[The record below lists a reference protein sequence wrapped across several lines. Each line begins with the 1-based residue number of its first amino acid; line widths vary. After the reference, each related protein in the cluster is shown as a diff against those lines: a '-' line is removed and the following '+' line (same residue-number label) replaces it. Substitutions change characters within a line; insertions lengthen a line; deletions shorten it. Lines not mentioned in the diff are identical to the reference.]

1 MASTNQQSIN
11 ADLYKLK
18 LNAKLSEYDRNLK
31 AYEQSRSK
39 IVSLQS
45 ATKKNIVFIK
55 NKTIQGTPSI
65 TTNKSTKELCKSTI
79 TGQYK
84 AARYDKNKNCG
95 LFTTDAPRVV
105 NSNDSQ
111 NFVIIDELYSEKINF
126 NNLNNQLRAKCE
138 DLIYILRSPEYAKIY
153 GDIMQN
159 NSKFLNELTRMSKQL
174 EADRNEINKK
184 TGLTLSQ
191 EMYELEETNKM
202 SKLKT
207 DSNYYISS
215 LLMFVLVV
223 IVLGGIYLMVPSST
237 NGVIQTGGGKLS
249 KQSYFMIAT
258 LVLASIII
266 YQLRIYRS

>member
-1 MASTNQQSIN
+1 MASTNQRPVN
-11 ADLYKLK
+11 ADSYRLMIESRLR
-18 LNAKLSEYDRNLK
+18 EYDRNLK
-31 AYEQSRSK
+31 AYEQSRDK
-39 IVSLQS
+39 IVSLQDAS
-45 ATKKNIVFIK
+45 KNLIFVPK
-55 NKTIQGTPSI
+55 KTIQGTPSM
-65 TTNKSTKELCKSTI
+65 TTNQPTKELCKSTI

-95 LFTTDAPRVV
+95 LFTTDAPRVLDSN
-105 NSNDSQ
+105 NSK
-111 NFVIIDELYSEKINF
+111 NFVIVDELYSEKINF
-126 NNLNNQLRAKCE
+126 DKLNRQLHAKCAE
-138 DLIYILRSPEYAKIY
+138 LIWTLQSPEYTKIY

-174 EADRNEINKK
+174 EADRSEINQK
-184 TGLTLSQ
+184 TGLTLKQ

-215 LLMFVLVV
+215 LFMFIIVV

-266 YQLRIYRS
+266 YQLRIYRN

>member
-1 MASTNQQSIN
+1 MASTNQQSVN
-11 ADLYKLK
+11 ADSYRLK
-18 LNAKLSEYDRNLK
+18 LNTKLSQYDRLLK
-31 AYEQSRSK
+31 EYEQARAK

-45 ATKKNIVFIK
+45 ATTKNLNFVP
-55 NKTIQGTPSI
+55 NKTIQGTPVL
-65 TTNKSTKELCKSTI
+65 TTTQSTKELCKSTI

-95 LFTTDAPRVV
+95 LFTTDTPRVV
-105 NSNDSQ
+105 DSNNSN
-111 NFVIIDELYSEKINF
+111 NFVIVDELYSEKIKF
-126 NNLNNQLRAKCE
+126 DNLNDQLHAKCE
-138 DLIYILRSPEYAKIY
+138 DLIYILQSPEYAKIY

-184 TGLTLSQ
+184 TGLILSQ
-191 EMYELEETNKM
+191 EMYELDETNKM

-215 LLMFVLVV
+215 LLMVVLVV
-223 IVLGGIYLMVPSST
+223 IVIGGIYIMVPSSN